1 MNTVSFQLEANRR
14 NEFIDELKRS
24 IKALRKKSDNGLS
37 LTQYQN
43 LIARSLGYPA
53 FNLLAADIPSCK
65 QETFWKVQDMARL
78 KGLVSEDVEDELD
91 FFDDYWFDASGD

>member
-24 IKALRKKSDNGLS
+24 IKTLRKKSDNGLS

-65 QETFWKVQDMARL
+65 QETFWRVLDMARL

>member
-1 MNTVSFQLEANRR
+1 MNTVSSQLEANRR

-24 IKALRKKSDNGLS
+24 IKTLRKKSDNGLS

-65 QETFWKVQDMARL
+65 QETFWRVLDVARL
-78 KGLVSEDVEDELD
+78 KGLVSEEVVDDLD

>member
-1 MNTVSFQLEANRR
+1 MNNVAHLLEANTR

-24 IKALRKKSDNGLS
+24 IKTLHKESDRSLS

-43 LIARSLGYPA
+43 SVARSLGYPA
-53 FNLLAADIPSCK
+53 WNLLAADIPSCG
-65 QETFWKVQDMARL
+65 QEQFWRVLDAARSRA
-78 KGLVSEDVEDELD
+78 LVSEDIDDGPD

>member
-24 IKALRKKSDNGLS
+24 IKTLRKKSNHGLS

-65 QETFWKVQDMARL
+65 QETFWRVLDMARL

>member
-1 MNTVSFQLEANRR
+1 MNSVAHLLEANTR

-24 IKALRKKSDNGLS
+24 IKTLHKESDRSLS

-43 LIARSLGYPA
+43 SVARSLGYPA
-53 FNLLAADIPSCK
+53 WNLLAADISSCTK
-65 QETFWKVQDMARL
+65 EQFWKVLDAARSRA
-78 KGLVSEDVEDELD
+78 LVSEKVDDGPD